1 VNLKVQ
7 VTVENAEDA
16 VTALEEVI
24 AWIEAEVPASKVH
37 VGGEEVGSFEVLV
50 EA

>member
-1 VNLKVQ
+1 MNLKVD
-7 VTVENAEDA
+7 VMVEDAEAA

-24 AWIEAEVPASKVH
+24 AWLQVDVPASKVH